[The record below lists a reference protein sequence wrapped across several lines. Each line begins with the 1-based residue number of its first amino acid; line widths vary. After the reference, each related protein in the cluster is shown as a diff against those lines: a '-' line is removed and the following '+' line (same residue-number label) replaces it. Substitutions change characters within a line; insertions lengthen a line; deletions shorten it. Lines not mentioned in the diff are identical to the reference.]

1 MKPIFIF
8 PPILV
13 IILSCGSNNNSFF
26 EISPETFRDNKISLA
41 EIADDIKYI
50 PLDNSFPIRAINS
63 IRINNENIYLNI
75 KYIGIAQFDRQ
86 GKFVRNIG
94 HMGDGPGEYKGIYFT
109 VDDRNK
115 RIYILDQHKII
126 IYSRVG
132 TFIREFQYVDYIL
145 GGAGGID
152 MLESFLFI
160 SDDILYGNSKF
171 NWIFLDTLGNLVSKK
186 ENSISSFET
195 SFTLRGDNYKFKNKL
210 YYFNHFNDTI
220 FSISA
225 DLKDNAAYIF
235 SKDAHRRPRDEFGVK
250 LYSQIDSLFRTGS
263 MFETKHFI
271 FLEYMYQNN
280 SAIFLL
286 NKKTKNTSLA
296 YKWVGITSSKQTRA
310 CLINDLDGGM
320 PSSLRPAY
328 YYYVENGSEFIA
340 SVINPFDLK
349 SYILSDE
356 FKNTAAK
363 NLEKKKEFEDL
374 ANSLKKFDNP
384 ILMIVKLK
392 K

>member
-8 PPILV
+8 PLILV
-13 IILSCGSNNNSFF
+13 IILSCGSYNNSVL
-26 EISPETFRDNKISLA
+26 EISPETFSDNKISLA

-63 IRINNENIYLNI
+63 LRINNDNIYLNI
-75 KYIGIAQFDRQ
+75 KYSGIALFDRQ

-94 HMGDGPGEYKGIYFT
+94 HIGDGPGEYKGIRFT

-126 IYSRVG
+126 IYSQSG
-132 TFIREFQYVDYIL
+132 KFIREFPYVDYIL

-152 MLESFLFI
+152 MLKSSLFI

-186 ENSISSFET
+186 VNSIPPFET
-195 SFTLRGDNYKFKNKL
+195 SLTLRGGIYKFKNKL
-210 YYFNHFNDTI
+210 YYFNHFNDTV

-235 SKDAHRRPRDEFGVK
+235 SKYAHLRPKEEHGVK
-250 LYSQIDSLFRTGS
+250 LYSRADSLFRTGG

-271 FLEYMYQNN
+271 LIEYTYQNN

-296 YKWVGITSSKQTRA
+296 YRSGMIPGSNHTRA

-320 PSSLRPAY
+320 PLSLRPAY
-328 YYYVENGSEFIA
+328 CYYAENGSEFIA
-340 SVINPFDLK
+340 SVMNPFDLK
-349 SYILSDE
+349 DYILSDE
-356 FKNTAAK
+356 FKNMAAK
-363 NLEKKKEFEDL
+363 KPEKKKELEDL
-374 ANSLKKFDNP
+374 ANSLKEFDNP